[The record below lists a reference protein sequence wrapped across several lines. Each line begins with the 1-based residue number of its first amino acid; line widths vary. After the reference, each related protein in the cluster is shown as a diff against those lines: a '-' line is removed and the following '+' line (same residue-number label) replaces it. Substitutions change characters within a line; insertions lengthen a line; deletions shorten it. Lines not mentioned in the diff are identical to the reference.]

1 MDTNLKQ
8 NILTIFTSIGHAQ
21 PSCSIVGDLEVFI
34 SKILSINAL
43 AARSISLIKI
53 STYNKDNIDIDN
65 ISLWVSS
72 MTWCIDFNMIFSYH
86 YLQKDKKLYFQYQL
100 YTLSIWCWNNEIILM
115 NTIHHLNY
123 QYHLMKILFLDRILN
138 K

>member
-65 ISLWVSS
+65 ISL
-72 MTWCIDFNMIFSYH
+72 
-86 YLQKDKKLYFQYQL
+86 
-100 YTLSIWCWNNEIILM
+100 
-115 NTIHHLNY
+115 
-123 QYHLMKILFLDRILN
+123 
-138 K
+138 

>member
-1 MDTNLKQ
+1 MDTNLKR

-72 MTWCIDFNMIFSYH
+72 MTWCIDFKWYFHTNIS
-86 YLQKDKKLYFQYQL
+86 KKTKNYISNISWN
-100 YTLSIWCWNNEIILM
+100 TLSIWCWNNEIILM

-123 QYHLMKILFLDRILN
+123 QYHPMKILFLDRILN